1 MNTRQ
6 LSPAEMASLS
16 DLAFKIAHNE
26 KTRPYFAQLVKAVAP
41 AEAKAFND
49 VFIRNEF
56 AAFKKQIDDDR
67 MKDKMEKVAEQRQAQ
82 RNQIQRQYKYSDAQ
96 MGDVQKL
103 YDQYGDWEA
112 AQALYAKR
120 NPPENPMLKPP
131 KEVVEMGSSWEFPTV
146 PGPDG
151 KMLEFKDY
159 VKDPRKHS
167 NNLAIQMITDFKRG
181 KLSSAFA

>member
-1 MNTRQ
+1 MSRQ
-6 LSPAEMASLS
+6 LSPAEMAQLS
-16 DLAFKIAHNE
+16 ELAFKIAHNE
-26 KTRPYFAQLVKAVAP
+26 KTRPLFAQLVKHVAP
-41 AEAKAFND
+41 SESKAFND
-49 VFIRNEF
+49 VFLEQKM

-67 MKDKMEKVAEQRQAQ
+67 MKDKMEKVSEQRQAQ
-82 RNQIQRQYKYSDAQ
+82 RNQIQRNGKFSDAQ
-96 MGDVQKL
+96 MAEMEKL
-103 YDQYGDWEA
+103 YNHYGDWDA
-112 AQALYAKR
+112 ARAVYAQR

-159 VKDPRKHS
+159 VKDPRRHS

-181 KLSSAFA
+181 KLSPAFA